1 MTEQVSD
8 QSYFNIILFM
18 VYPFLGKYLK
28 SFSKQ
33 HKDIHKEII
42 QDIDNLCY
50 LLYLPIMIYFN
61 ILISK
66 L

>member
-33 HKDIHKEII
+33 HKDIHKELNHSGQKQFMLFAISTNH
-42 QDIDNLCY
+42 DIFQ
-50 LLYLPIMIYFN
+50 YFN
-61 ILISK
+61 I
-66 L
+66 

>member
-18 VYPFLGKYLK
+18 VYRFLGKYLK

-42 QDIDNLCY
+42 QDIRQFMLFAISTNHD
-50 LLYLPIMIYFN
+50 IFQYFN
-61 ILISK
+61 I
-66 L
+66 

>member
-8 QSYFNIILFM
+8 QSYFNIILYM
-18 VYPFLGKYLK
+18 VYRFLGKYLK

-42 QDIDNLCY
+42 QDKNNLCY
-50 LLYLPIMIYFN
+50 LLAISTNHDIFQYFN
-61 ILISK
+61 I
-66 L
+66 

>member
-18 VYPFLGKYLK
+18 VYRFLGKYLK

-42 QDIDNLCY
+42 QDKKKVIT
-50 LLYLPIMIYFN
+50 IYASYSTVN
-61 ILISK
+61 IL
-66 L
+66 